1 MNHSRN
7 FEVGMQIVYRIFT
20 IFGLNIFDPT
30 YKVTWR
36 TLCCIG
42 LALFGN
48 LNVFY
53 TLFSHRNNFMM
64 TLRCL
69 CAAPEAF
76 QGVVKLFTIMKH
88 GKMMASTIDFVRS
101 VYRKNEQGGSGR
113 LKVLEDCSAKLAYG
127 MLETIF
133 AFTGNNTC
141 DLVLCIL
148 IIHISLLVGI
158 FKEALNETKK
168 LIGSESH
175 VIRRSLRNCILMH
188 QDLINYISAVNG
200 IYSTTFFYQTA
211 TASLSLALNCFCIV
225 KTDWLGAY
233 GFAVFSLMKIFTF
246 CILGTFVEI
255 MNNETLRTLTDF
267 PWYLL
272 PIDCQKMFYM
282 SLMRS
287 NKFSKL
293 MIAKVAP
300 LNVATGAE
308 IIKAIYS
315 YLMMLLNVQEK
326 GNIYLEK

>member
-127 MLETIF
+127 VKIVIIIFILILTLVAVYPVYSILVLGKRELFFEILIVGYPVKNLADYIFYLIVQMLETIF

-255 MNNETLRTLTDF
+255 MV
-267 PWYLL
+267 
-272 PIDCQKMFYM
+272 
-282 SLMRS
+282 SS
-287 NKFSKL
+287 NKTISF
-293 MIAKVAP
+293 A
-300 LNVATGAE
+300 
-308 IIKAIYS
+308 
-315 YLMMLLNVQEK
+315 VQ
-326 GNIYLEK
+326 